1 MVQKYEIIWN
11 LPNFAVT
18 LFNFPSA
25 NLLRLG
31 KKRNEFLLFCS
42 RLFVTLRFA
51 SANLLRLGKKRNAFL
66 LFCSRLFVTL
76 RFASANLLRL
86 GKKKK

>member
-1 MVQKYEIIWN
+1 MLENMVQKYEIIWN

-42 RLFVTLRFA
+42 RLFVTLEEFA
-51 SANLLRLGKKRNAFL
+51 GFLCIKAVWEIEDFLGY
-66 LFCSRLFVTL
+66 
-76 RFASANLLRL
+76 
-86 GKKKK
+86 G

>member
-1 MVQKYEIIWN
+1 MLENMVQKYEIIWN

-42 RLFVTLRFA
+42 RLFVTLQEF
-51 SANLLRLGKKRNAFL
+51 SAFL
-66 LFCSRLFVTL
+66 YIKAVREIEDF
-76 RFASANLLRL
+76 L
-86 GKKKK
+86 GYG